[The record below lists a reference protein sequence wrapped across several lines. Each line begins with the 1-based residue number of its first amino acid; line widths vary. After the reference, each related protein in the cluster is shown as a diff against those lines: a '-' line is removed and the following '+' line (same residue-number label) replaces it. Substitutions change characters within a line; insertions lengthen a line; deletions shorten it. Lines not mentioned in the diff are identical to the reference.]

1 MVTSETP
8 DDAVTRVPVA
18 EFERLVAELEEPP
31 VVNEALRAAAV
42 RAREV
47 IEPRPVEMVW
57 CPCGHGHPDLYLCIN
72 GVIYGPCPDEN
83 CGGVCEAVGEC
94 TSPECACREAL

>member
-1 MVTSETP
+1 MNG
-8 DDAVTRVPVA
+8 DVTRVSPEV
-18 EFERLVAELEEPP
+18 FEGLAAELEEPAVP
-31 VVNEALRAAAV
+31 NEALRAAAV

-47 IEPRPVEMVW
+47 IVSRPAETVW

-94 TSPECACREAL
+94 TSPDCACREAL